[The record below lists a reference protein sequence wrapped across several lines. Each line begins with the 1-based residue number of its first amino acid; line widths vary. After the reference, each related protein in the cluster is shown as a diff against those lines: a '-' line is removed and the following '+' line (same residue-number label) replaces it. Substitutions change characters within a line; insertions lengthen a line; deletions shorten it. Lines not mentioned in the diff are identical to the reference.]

1 MSREIFLIFATCKYS
16 WILKLR
22 PFFEICEKTH
32 SEMVNPW
39 SLYRVAFWPFQTILR
54 IFAFLS
60 SGCGCVC
67 VCVWGGGG
75 GVRLSLFQGKAWRGG
90 SHRYRSIKG
99 IRCEVDCQ
107 LTANKIIR
115 ILPSQKFYH
124 DNTEI
129 LRSFPTSP
137 RDKYWPVPI
146 FLPKSLV
153 FVLFSSNWLNS
164 NKTFSLTVY

>member
-60 SGCGCVC
+60 SGCG
-67 VCVWGGGG
+67 GGGEVIIVPRESVEG
-75 GVRLSLFQGKAWRGG
+75 GG

-99 IRCEVDCQ
+99 IRCKVDCQ

-129 LRSFPTSP
+129 LRSLPTSP